1 MYWWGKIAGGIL
13 GWMLLGAFGLG
24 PVGFIAGLIIG
35 HQIDRG
41 LEKGSGGG
49 VRFDT
54 RQIQD
59 VFFSTTFSV
68 MGHVAKADGRV
79 SEDEIRA
86 ARGVMYH
93 LHLAPEQVKEAI
105 RLFTDG
111 KRSDFPLRAMIE
123 KFRLACRSR
132 HDLCRAFIEIQMQAA
147 LATGGIHP
155 NARRMLWDICRQLG
169 ITRVE
174 LAQIEALIRAQ
185 FAFHGQQQQQQP
197 RHTSDAVTDA
207 YKVLGVTR
215 ETTDKEVKTAYRRLM
230 NQHHPDKLVARG
242 LPESMMQTAKEKTR
256 EIRAAYD
263 AIKKARDMR

>member
-13 GWMLLGAFGLG
+13 GWMLLGSFGLG

-35 HQIDRG
+35 HQFDRG
-41 LEKGSGGG
+41 LEQGPGRGA
-49 VRFDT
+49 RFDT

-59 VFFSTTFSV
+59 VFFATTFSV

-86 ARGVMYH
+86 ARAVMYQ
-93 LHLAPEQVKEAI
+93 LHLAPEQIKEAI

-111 KRSDFPLRAMIE
+111 KRLDFPLRATID
-123 KFRLACRSR
+123 KFRLVCCSR
-132 HDLCRAFIEIQMQAA
+132 HDLCRAFIEIQMQSA
-147 LATGGIHP
+147 LATAGIHP

-169 ITRVE
+169 ISRVE

-185 FAFHGQQQQQQP
+185 YAFHGREQQRQT
-197 RHTSDAVTDA
+197 RDAVADA

-215 ETTDKEVKTAYRRLM
+215 EATDKEVKTAYRRLM

-263 AIKKARDMR
+263 AIKKARNMR